1 MIIVNLLILALL
13 SAWMVQIA
21 LAVGA
26 PAYLIARPLLQ
37 RISHAPA
44 VTGVGTTGVGT
55 A

>member
-13 SAWMVQIA
+13 GAWMLQIA

-26 PAYLIARPLLQ
+26 AAYLIARPLLQ
-37 RISHAPA
+37 RLSHAPA
-44 VTGVGTTGVGT
+44 VTGVGTTSVGT